1 MLSIVKALIQSMYVT
16 PSAGLYDE
24 TQHTFITKPWHIDYN
39 IHVNNAVYLKYFE
52 DGRWAHSIVTGT
64 LKKCIKY
71 KYNFVV
77 ASIEVGYFRE
87 IGPFKKMTTKTQIVG
102 CDEKYAYF
110 SQSIFDQKGKLYTNA
125 MIKAAL
131 IHKGKSASAGEA
143 MAQMGYPAPPTPL
156 PAHFETWRQVFKEK
170 REYTDRHS

>member
-1 MLSIVKALIQSMYVT
+1 MIALLKALIKSTYVT
-16 PSAGLYDE
+16 PSANVYEE
-24 TQHTFITKPWHIDYN
+24 THHRFITKPWHIDYN

-52 DGRWAHSIVTGT
+52 EGRWAHSVVTGT
-64 LKKCIKY
+64 LKQCIKH

-87 IGPFKKMTTKTQIVG
+87 IGPFKTMTIKTQIVG

-125 MIKAAL
+125 MVKAAL
-131 IHKGKSASAGEA
+131 IHKGKSVPALEA
-143 MAQMGYPAPPTPL
+143 MTAIGYSEPPHPL

-170 REYTDRHS
+170 REYTDAHS

>member
-1 MLSIVKALIQSMYVT
+1 MLTVIKALIQSTYVK
-16 PSAGLYDE
+16 PSADVYDE
-24 TQHTFITKPWHIDYN
+24 VSNTFITKPWHIDYN

-52 DGRWAHSIVTGT
+52 GGRWAHSIATGT
-64 LKKCIKY
+64 LKKCLQH

-87 IGPFKKMTTKTQIVG
+87 IGPFKKMTVKSKIVG

-125 MIKAAL
+125 MVKAAL
-131 IHKGKSASAGEA
+131 IHKGKSASAAEA
-143 MAQMGYPAPPTPL
+143 MEKLGYPAPPTPL
-156 PAHFETWRQVFKEK
+156 PAHFETWRKIFKEK
-170 REYTDRHS
+170 REYTDSQS